1 MNKTIAIMFM
11 IFFTFYNLCGCSQS
25 PSGSTSALFSS
36 DSASPSDL
44 KKLITDEYALPN
56 NYLIKINPIDVS
68 KIEIGPV
75 REITK
80 TNYDIFGKKEE
91 RTDKVQSY
99 EATIKLN
106 CLNRTTNQVL
116 GTAEDHISG
125 EISKNNMGKYIAT
138 RIKSDACKKYQYGCV
153 AGNCSDGLGME
164 FSTAKILYIGHFK
177 DGKLV
182 AGIVRNLGSFKN
194 FRCDNLAMCE
204 MYLPP
209 DFSNTNL
216 GDDEHDFFTED
227 GLKEL
232 LNAQLI
238 SQDEYNDG
246 MKVFEHVKNQGT
258 RKAQEPPPAP
268 SK

>member
-1 MNKTIAIMFM
+1 MNKTRAMMFM
-11 IFFTFYNLCGCSQS
+11 IVFTFFNLCGCSQS

-56 NYLIKINPIDVS
+56 NYLIKINPIDIS

-75 REITK
+75 RAITK

-106 CLNRTTNQVL
+106 CLNRTTNQIL

-125 EISKNNMGKYIAT
+125 EISKNNMGKFQAT
-138 RIKSDACKKYQYGCV
+138 GINSDACEKYQYGCV
-153 AGNCSDGLGME
+153 AGNCTNGLGME
-164 FSTAKILYIGHFK
+164 LSPAGILYIGPFK

-182 AGIVRNLGSFKN
+182 GGIMRNRISCRCSISGMCVR
-194 FRCDNLAMCE
+194 
-204 MYLPP
+204 P
-209 DFSNTNL
+209 DFRNTSIMN
-216 GDDEHDFFTED
+216 DEHDFFTEE

-246 MKVFEHVKNQGT
+246 MKAYEYVKNQGT
-258 RKAQEPPPAP
+258 RKAEEPPPAP